1 MVLCSVT
8 IHPGGLSLQE
18 SAKAWYLRVHRKQT
32 WLTISSQVRNLR
44 GQVPSLCA
52 IRNAVQLMTRSKAGR
67 LPQTKYGN
75 CGRKP
80 VLSAEDER
88 RIVAFVKTWRSKIFC
103 TCRYIR
109 QELKLS
115 VQVSTIRRTLNK
127 HGFFWRPVAKKS
139 PLSVEQLAARKVF
152 VEKYGGHSSEWWLRN
167 VGLVFDGVTLTKA
180 PRALSARQ
188 KHAAQSLRHMWM
200 RKCEK
205 TDPALLTVNRYGI
218 QLGEKIP
225 LWGGFSGDGQFNLRL
240 WTQRPKLTKAEWT
253 KQVPA
258 LKRAA
263 MTPLQR
269 NAVRSKIWHDN
280 EGFLLIPAEYRRCGL
295 QSVRFPP
302 NSGDLNPIETVWARL
317 RFDLAR
323 RARDDLKARRTLTNQ
338 QFKQRV
344 SHLLILYSM
353 QREGERWN
361 YYQRLLRSMP
371 ARLAKCRANRFGP
384 CGK

>member
-44 GQVPSLCA
+44 GKVPSLCA

-80 VLSAEDER
+80 VLSTEDER
-88 RIVAFVKTWRSKIFC
+88 RIVAFVKTWRSTIFC

-127 HGFFWRPVAKKS
+127 HGFFWRPVAKTS

-167 VGLVFDGVTLTKA
+167 VGLVT
-180 PRALSARQ
+180 
-188 KHAAQSLRHMWM
+188 
-200 RKCEK
+200 
-205 TDPALLTVNRYGI
+205 
-218 QLGEKIP
+218 
-225 LWGGFSGDGQFNLRL
+225 
-240 WTQRPKLTKAEWT
+240 
-253 KQVPA
+253 
-258 LKRAA
+258 
-263 MTPLQR
+263 
-269 NAVRSKIWHDN
+269 
-280 EGFLLIPAEYRRCGL
+280 
-295 QSVRFPP
+295 
-302 NSGDLNPIETVWARL
+302 
-317 RFDLAR
+317 
-323 RARDDLKARRTLTNQ
+323 
-338 QFKQRV
+338 
-344 SHLLILYSM
+344 
-353 QREGERWN
+353 
-361 YYQRLLRSMP
+361 
-371 ARLAKCRANRFGP
+371 
-384 CGK
+384 

>member
-1 MVLCSVT
+1 MFSV
-8 IHPGGLSLQE
+8 
-18 SAKAWYLRVHRKQT
+18 
-32 WLTISSQVRNLR
+32 
-44 GQVPSLCA
+44 
-52 IRNAVQLMTRSKAGR
+52 
-67 LPQTKYGN
+67 
-75 CGRKP
+75 
-80 VLSAEDER
+80 
-88 RIVAFVKTWRSKIFC
+88 
-103 TCRYIR
+103 
-109 QELKLS
+109 
-115 VQVSTIRRTLNK
+115 
-127 HGFFWRPVAKKS
+127 
-139 PLSVEQLAARKVF
+139 
-152 VEKYGGHSSEWWLRN
+152 
-167 VGLVFDGVTLTKA
+167 GV
-180 PRALSARQ
+180 
-188 KHAAQSLRHMWM
+188 
-200 RKCEK
+200 C
-205 TDPALLTVNRYGI
+205 Y
-218 QLGEKIP
+218 
-225 LWGGFSGDGQFNLRL
+225 
-240 WTQRPKLTKAEWT
+240 
-253 KQVPA
+253 VPA

-295 QSVRFPP
+295 QSGRFPL